1 MLMQTSL
8 AMQRRLTN
16 LPHLFSPF
24 SDLTKHTL
32 DIEYDFDFDVIA
44 ISCHLRDYRLCWE
57 LNQNLDIHLVR
68 AEEEQQLGD
77 QFFSLFKTY
86 CQETRTTIQ
95 LISNYSDSGRLIP
108 ELKQADF
115 ILILHNN
122 ARWEIEELID
132 QIKSVPS
139 VLTAFSVD
147 PEELKSKEN
156 LLLNDF

>member
-1 MLMQTSL
+1 MQH
-8 AMQRRLTN
+8 RLTN
-16 LPHLFSPF
+16 LPRLILPISV
-24 SDLTKHTL
+24 LTKHTL

-57 LNQNLDIHLVR
+57 LNQKLDIQLER
-68 AEEEQQLGD
+68 AEAEQQLGD

-86 CQETRTTIQ
+86 CDETRTTIQ
-95 LISNYSDSGRLIP
+95 LISNYSESGRLIP
-108 ELKQADF
+108 ELKQADYL
-115 ILILHNN
+115 LILHDN

-132 QIKSVPS
+132 HIKAVPA

-147 PEELKSKEN
+147 PEGLKSKEN